1 MGASPVLV
9 DSSYYIHMLRLGR
22 DPLRALA
29 FTAMARDLAVCGI
42 VRCEVGRGL
51 RDRRVLQRFQAFWD
65 VMICVP
71 TDERLWDSV
80 LDSLW
85 HLDRKG
91 LTLPLPDV
99 VIGCCA
105 RRIGAAVLTVDAHF
119 SSIPG
124 VLVIASPEST

>member
-1 MGASPVLV
+1 
-9 DSSYYIHMLRLGR
+9 MLRQGQ

-29 FTAMARDLAVCGI
+29 LTAAARDLAVCGI

-51 RDRRVLQRFQAFWD
+51 RDRRVLQLFQAFWD

-80 LDSLW
+80 SETLW
-85 HLDRKG
+85 QLDRKG

-99 VIGCCA
+99 VIACCA
-105 RRIGAAVLTVDAHF
+105 RRIDAAVLTRDVHF

-124 VLVIASPEST
+124 VRVMARPE

>member
-1 MGASPVLV
+1 MAASPVLV
-9 DSSYYIHMLRLGR
+9 DSSFYIHMLRQGR

-29 FTAMARDLAVCGI
+29 LTAAARDLAVCGV

-51 RDRRVLQRFQAFWD
+51 RELQVLKRFQAFWD

-71 TDERLWDSV
+71 TDERIWKNVAETLWQ
-80 LDSLW
+80 
-85 HLDRKG
+85 LDRKG

-105 RRIGAAVLTVDAHF
+105 RQIGAVVLTADAHF
-119 SSIPG
+119 SLIPG
-124 VLVIASPEST
+124 VGVIARPE

>member
-1 MGASPVLV
+1 MAASPVLV
-9 DSSYYIHMLRLGR
+9 DSSYYIHMLRKGQ

-29 FTAMARDLAVCGI
+29 FAAAARDLAVCGV

-51 RDRRVLQRFQAFWD
+51 REPRILHGFQAFWNA
-65 VMICVP
+65 MICVP
-71 TDERLWDSV
+71 TDEYLWDMV
-80 LDSLW
+80 TDTLW
-85 HLDRKG
+85 RLDRKG

-105 RRIGAAVLTVDAHF
+105 RRIGARVLTTDAHF

-124 VLVIASPEST
+124 IQVIAHPGE

>member
-1 MGASPVLV
+1 MGVSPVLV
-9 DSSYYIHMLRLGR
+9 DSSYYIHMLRRGE

-29 FTAMARDLAVCGI
+29 FTAASQDLAVCGV

-71 TDERLWDSV
+71 TDERLWDNVSET
-80 LDSLW
+80 LW
-85 HLDRKG
+85 QLNRKG

-99 VIGCCA
+99 VIACCA
-105 RRIGAAVLTVDAHF
+105 RRIGAAVLTTDAHY

-124 VLVIASPEST
+124 VSVIVPPES